1 MKTLKEKFVALVLTA
16 VAVVIIFNIAMAA
29 IQPYTPFI
37 GISISVIIVLTVA
50 LAGWKLLLSRRRF

>member
-1 MKTLKEKFVALVLTA
+1 MKTMMDKFVALVVTA
-16 VAVVIIFNIAMAA
+16 VIILVIFNIAMAA

-37 GISISVIIVLTVA
+37 GISISVIIVLAVA